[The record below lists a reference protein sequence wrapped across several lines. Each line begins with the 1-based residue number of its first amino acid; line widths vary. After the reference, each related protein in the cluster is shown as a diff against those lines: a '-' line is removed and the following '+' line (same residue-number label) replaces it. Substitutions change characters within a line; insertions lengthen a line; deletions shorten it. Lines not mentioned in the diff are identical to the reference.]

1 MPQDITVKALKGF
14 HYRGRAIWAGGHL
27 AMSPVDAAI
36 EGRRGNVSLTKVID
50 AEPDEPEPQPEAVPE
65 PVAQAPE
72 PAPEPEQK
80 TPTRRRRYARRD
92 LVAEQP

>member
-14 HYRGRAIWAGGHL
+14 HYRGRALWAGGHL

-36 EGRRGNVSLTKVID
+36 EGRRGNISLTKVID
-50 AEPDEPEPQPEAVPE
+50 AEPDDQEPQPEVAPE
-65 PVAQAPE
+65 PVAETPE
-72 PAPEPEQK
+72 PEPEQK
-80 TPTRRRRYARRD
+80 PTRRRRYASRD

>member
-36 EGRRGNVSLTKVID
+36 EGRRGNISLTKVID
-50 AEPDEPEPQPEAVPE
+50 AEPDDQEPQPEVAPE
-65 PVAQAPE
+65 PVAETPE
-72 PAPEPEQK
+72 PEPEQK
-80 TPTRRRRYARRD
+80 PTRRRRYARRD

>member
-1 MPQDITVKALKGF
+1 MPNDITVKALKGF
-14 HYRGRAIWAGGHL
+14 HYRGRAIWAGGYL

-50 AEPDEPEPQPEAVPE
+50 AEPDEDPEPQPEAIPE
-65 PVAQAPE
+65 PVAEAPE
-72 PAPEPEQK
+72 PEPEQK